1 MPAKLKIWVFWR
13 FTGELWD
20 AKFAKKSLK
29 ICQILQ
35 KSQFSG
41 PKNLHW
47 EIGSL
52 LYVKWAWF
60 CSQKHKIECLSSIT
74 FDFIGCW
81 KCDKLKKVR
90 NCESN
95 TQFWI
100 PTSSEQCFEIHRS
113 SVPIS
118 SSRFANYEPFLRF
131 HEPLF
136 EEFQKNRES
145 KERHFQT
152 FVARF
157 LMPL

>member
-1 MPAKLKIWVFWR
+1 MGVLKIYWR
-13 FTGELWD
+13 AMGCQICQ
-20 AKFAKKSLK
+20 KSLK

-95 TQFWI
+95 TQFWS

-118 SSRFANYEPFLRF
+118 SSNHYLKNFKKIAN
-131 HEPLF
+131 
-136 EEFQKNRES
+136 QKKDTS
-145 KERHFQT
+145 KHSWQDF
-152 FVARF
+152 
-157 LMPL
+157 